1 MFVLVYTHERE
12 LKSQIYSLRSAGLFG
27 DGPHVA
33 LRLVTTPCALD
44 GGTMELDGT
53 TLLDWRL
60 FLTFGTAL
68 DVTSFSSARR
78 MSLRL
83 KRRFPE
89 ILSMVVGELAGPKA
103 LVANVGKEAGLNLI
117 LVPEG
122 INIFRTQFGG
132 YRWRNLSWKQGLG
145 SRAQSALAVWRSRKD
160 VGLNNLPLAYSLV
173 GHLIMSTLTGVTS
186 AAKRFS
192 TVLDEVDLTV
202 SKWAP
207 DVEIPVIS
215 KSQIHLYPSG
225 RTGND
230 DPPVKPRTAMILQSP
245 EEIEAE
251 DWREVLGSIA
261 QQLSSVLIRWHRV
274 NIGREQLKQALVS
287 LGLTVEIDLD
297 SGPLETR
304 EFSELPEYF
313 IGSRSGA
320 LLDISSRY
328 PNAQVV
334 CVAPLLAEIASKR
347 GKEIPGYSETHL
359 MEALR
364 YHSHGR
370 IRFL

>member
-1 MFVLVYTHERE
+1 MYVLVYTHERE
-12 LKSQIYSLRSAGLFG
+12 LGSQIYSLRSAGLLG

-33 LRLVTTPCALD
+33 VRLVTTPCGWDHGA
-44 GGTMELDGT
+44 MELEGT
-53 TLLDWRL
+53 TLIDWRL

-78 MSLRL
+78 MILRL

-89 ILSMVVGELAGPKA
+89 TLSIVVGELAGPKA
-103 LVANVGKEAGLNLI
+103 LMAIVGKEAGLKLI

-122 INIFRTQFGG
+122 INIFRKQFGG
-132 YRWRNLSWKQGLG
+132 YRWRHLTWKQGLG
-145 SRAQSALAVWRSRKD
+145 SRAYSALEIWKSRKEA
-160 VGLNNLPLAYSLV
+160 GPSALSLAYSLAS
-173 GHLIMSTLTGVTS
+173 HLIVAALNGVATGS
-186 AAKRFS
+186 KRPS
-192 TVLDEVDLTV
+192 PVLEEVDLTV

-207 DVEIPVIS
+207 DVTIPVTS
-215 KSQIHLYPSG
+215 KRQIYLYASG
-225 RTGND
+225 KTEGHI
-230 DPPVKPRTAMILQSP
+230 PPVRPRTAMILQSP

-261 QQLSSVLIRWHRV
+261 PQISSVLIRWHRV
-274 NIGREQLKQALVS
+274 NIGREQLKEALVS
-287 LGLTVEIDLD
+287 LGLAVEIDPD

-328 PNAQVV
+328 ENSQVV
-334 CVAPLLAEIASKR
+334 CVAPSLVAIAKKR
-347 GKEIPGYSETHL
+347 GREIPGYSEAHL
-359 MEALR
+359 MQALVH
-364 YHSHGR
+364 HSHGR